1 VVIVASI
8 LLAFAIDA
16 AWEYRQHREAESELV
31 AALTREFSANRE
43 TLLATISRVE
53 LAQHRIDRLVGLSSA
68 EAGGLPPDTAW
79 TLLDATWIPNTYEL
93 SNGVV
98 TSALSSGTLALIGQA
113 SLREAVAGWPGRVDD
128 IRERAGVMLS
138 AQELVEAHVDRIA
151 GSHGLM
157 INNPMHSA
165 RLLGLVRADG
175 AAMAQVSR
183 KQFLAGVYAVQMR
196 ELLIRLE
203 STLAT
208 LEAVG

>member
-1 VVIVASI
+1 MVIVASI
-8 LLAFAIDA
+8 LLAFGIDA
-16 AWEYRQHREAESELV
+16 AWEYRQDREAESELV
-31 AALTREFSANRE
+31 AALIREFSANRE
-43 TLLATISRVE
+43 TLLSTISRVE
-53 LAQHRIDRLVGLSSA
+53 SAQRGIDRLVALSPA

-79 TLLDATWIPNTYEL
+79 TLLNAAWIPNTYEL

-98 TSALSSGTLALIGQA
+98 ISALTSGTLALIGQA

-138 AQELVEAHVDRIA
+138 AQELVEAQVDRVA

-157 INNPMHSA
+157 INDPMHST

-175 AAMAQVSR
+175 TAMAQVSR
-183 KQFLAGVYAVQMR
+183 KQFLAGIYTVQMR

-203 STLAT
+203 STLAM
-208 LEAVG
+208 LEAAG